1 MFIAFLCFPN
11 FDRSRITRTAVL
23 FLFAAALGG
32 CRTGTGRNEIAVI
45 PLFATENLASC
56 EHVGMDEAIAHTNL
70 HLHFNGPSDGDAQRQ
85 IDLLNEAIAR
95 RDLGIVIDP
104 RSLHAANGAI
114 HEALG
119 RDVPIVVLLHRLPL
133 APQVHLSFVVED
145 VGQSAQ
151 LAAERLHEVL
161 PGKSEVLL
169 VGLDSLS
176 PGGEDRF
183 DAVEDALA
191 QTAPDLRVVK
201 RIVGPPLIGY
211 FRAAIQQALV
221 LKPGLRGIIALDSH
235 AGYAAAAVVH
245 ELHAEQRIHILAFD
259 QNTEVLA
266 SLRQGGVDAVVAQD
280 MRQIGKLAI
289 ANIVKDRKGESV
301 PNITYIKPMLVTREN
316 IDTEDVQ
323 RILQMNW
330 VQP

>member
-1 MFIAFLCFPN
+1 
-11 FDRSRITRTAVL
+11 
-23 FLFAAALGG
+23 
-32 CRTGTGRNEIAVI
+32 
-45 PLFATENLASC
+45 
-56 EHVGMDEAIAHTNL
+56 MDEAIAHTNL

-85 IDLLNEAIAR
+85 IDLLNEATAR
-95 RDLGIVIDP
+95 RDFGVVITP
-104 RSLHAANGAI
+104 RSLYAANGAI
-114 HEALG
+114 REALS
-119 RDVPIVVLLHRLPL
+119 RDVPVVVLLHRLPL
-133 APQVHLSFVVED
+133 SSQAHLSFVVED
-145 VGQSAQ
+145 VEQGAQ

-161 PGKSEVLL
+161 PGKNELFL

-183 DAVEDALA
+183 DAVEHALA
-191 QTAPDLRVVK
+191 QTAPDLHVVK

-211 FRAAIQQALV
+211 FRTAIQQALM
-221 LKPGLRGIIALDSH
+221 LKPGLHGIIALDSH

-245 ELHAEQRIHILAFD
+245 ELHAERRIHIVAFD

-289 ANIVKDRKGESV
+289 ANIVKDRQGESV
-301 PNITYIKPMLVTREN
+301 RNITYIEPTLITREN